1 MKLLAPSP
9 SFELRLTVSNEM
21 FDELEEEETYTDVNQ
36 KMRILNLFLL
46 ISSLRLKTLL
56 KINDSLLKICR

>member
-56 KINDSLLKICR
+56 KINDYL